1 MDRRLA
7 CAALILIAPL
17 ALIFRALTQWLPP
30 VSGFA
35 LGLAL
40 YWLLLGLALWRRPG
54 WSLRLRRPGA
64 VAILGFALLLI
75 LVAPVGLPALAR
87 LSPHVLAVV
96 VLSAALNGVL
106 EEAFWRGAIMPR
118 VRGWKDSL
126 LPCAIFV
133 LWHLAP
139 LAGALAF
146 LPATEAAAKISGG
159 AALLA
164 LPATAARLRGGS
176 AGSGALGHG
185 LVNLLTF
192 AAVAA
197 HPPGHGAGFP

>member
-7 CAALILIAPL
+7 CAALVLIGPL
-17 ALIFRALTQWLPP
+17 ALMFRALTQWLPP

-54 WSLRLRRPGA
+54 WSLRLRPPGA
-64 VAILGFALLLI
+64 VAITGFALLLV
-75 LVAPVGLPALAR
+75 LAAPVGLPALAR
-87 LSPHVLAVV
+87 LSPQVLAAV

-106 EEAFWRGAIMPR
+106 EEAFWRGAMMPR
-118 VRGWKDSL
+118 ARGWGDSVA
-126 LPCAIFV
+126 PGTIFL

-146 LPATEAAAKISGG
+146 LPTTVAAAQLLGG

-164 LPATAARLRGGS
+164 LPAIAARLRGGS
-176 AGSGALGHG
+176 SGSGALGHA
-185 LVNLLTF
+185 LVNLMTF
-192 AAVAA
+192 AAVAV
-197 HPPGHGAGFP
+197 HPPGPGAGFP